1 MPKDLEILT
10 GIMRAKMLE
19 RAEQAGV
26 EPTEVLDKIAAARI
40 RFGLDITECPCAKE
54 DKDRGCISAKCLRE
68 IQEQGICHCHCFK
81 SIDRHAQHDFKRSED
96 GSSKDL

>member
-10 GIMRAKMLE
+10 GNMRVKMLE

-26 EPTEVLDKIAAARI
+26 EPTELLDKIAAARI

-81 SIDRHAQHDFKRSED
+81 RVED